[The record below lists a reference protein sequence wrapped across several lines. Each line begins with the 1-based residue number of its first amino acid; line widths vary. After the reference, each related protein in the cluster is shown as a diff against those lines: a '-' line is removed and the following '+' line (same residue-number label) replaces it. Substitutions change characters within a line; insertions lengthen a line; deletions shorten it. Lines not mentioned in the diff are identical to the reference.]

1 MSVRAAAGCGRSA
14 RVDGLDMPSLL
25 QRITELSRS
34 KQGRSLIK
42 QVQNR
47 LAGDN
52 KNTKRGNRS
61 KRSR

>member
-1 MSVRAAAGCGRSA
+1 
-14 RVDGLDMPSLL
+14 MPSLV

-34 KQGRSLIK
+34 KQGRSLFK

-47 LAGDN
+47 LASDT

-61 KRSR
+61 KRPR